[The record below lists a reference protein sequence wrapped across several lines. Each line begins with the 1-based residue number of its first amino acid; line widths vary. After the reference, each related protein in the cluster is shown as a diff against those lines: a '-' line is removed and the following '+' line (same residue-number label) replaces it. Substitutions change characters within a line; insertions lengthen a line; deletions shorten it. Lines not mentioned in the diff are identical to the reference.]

1 VSDSRAPAAPRT
13 DRFPLLLG
21 AAVALALLLVG
32 AAGLR
37 SWADLAAQRA
47 REAELERETARTEAD
62 VRRLEERIRR
72 LHDDPRTL
80 ERLARQDLGLVR
92 PEDVVYVF
100 PEPTPS
106 PLAPALAEPAARA
119 PRPPTSPR

>member
-1 VSDSRAPAAPRT
+1 M
-13 DRFPLLLG
+13 LG

-47 REAELERETARTEAD
+47 REAELERQTARTEAD
-62 VRRLEERIRR
+62 VKRLEERIRR
-72 LHDDPRTL
+72 LQDDPRAL

-100 PEPTPS
+100 PERPTPS
-106 PLAPALAEPAARA
+106 PQPAADEADGASRRA
-119 PRPPTSPR
+119 TAPSEAGPAANPTPTP